1 MIHCLL
7 EELRMKYEIGDI
19 IRIIN
24 CPEASRNNGLKGT
37 VLYIEDGY
45 LYGDWSDEVLY
56 PSEECDIIEKIGHEE
71 VSERTTRL
79 CEMSSK
85 KDKAKDMFEGG
96 LKEGIIHLIKIYT
109 LLSKEEIED
118 ILKRHKEA
126 PEKRIAQKALAR
138 GVTEVVHGKDNA
150 AAVENLTAVLFDKNT
165 DFADFTADEITE
177 FAAYLPVVS
186 KGTALVDALCNTGL
200 ADSKKKARE
209 FITGGAI
216 TINGTKVT
224 EEIDLNQTAIVK
236 KGKNKFVIVK

>member
-1 MIHCLL
+1 
-7 EELRMKYEIGDI
+7 MKYEIGDI

-109 LLSKEEIED
+109 FRNVDMTYDYKWMNEWIGTVYRIVAVGNDEE
-118 ILKRHKEA
+118 
-126 PEKRIAQKALAR
+126 EKSYL
-138 GVTEVVHGKDNA
+138 TEIDY
-150 AAVENLTAVLFDKNT
+150 
-165 DFADFTADEITE
+165 DF
-177 FAAYLPVVS
+177 VVS
-186 KGTALVDALCNTGL
+186 KYLD
-200 ADSKKKARE
+200 KFKQIFKKAQTDVIEDDYPLHISDKDLNGSKE
-209 FITGGAI
+209 FVEKYLEWAKPRLLKYQQIPKKEVI
-216 TINGTKVT
+216 TKVY
-224 EEIDLNQTAIVK
+224 EMLNEVK
-236 KGKNKFVIVK
+236 DN